1 MIWFI
6 LIFAF
11 LIIEALSFNLITIW
25 FAFGSL
31 CAFISTY
38 FTDNLIIQIVV
49 FTFFTIISLIFT
61 KPLLDKFINKNV
73 TKTNI
78 DMIIGKTGIVTKEI
92 NESSS
97 GRVKVS
103 GKDWMAV
110 SNSHIDEGKIVRV
123 LKIEGAKIIVRE
135 EER

>member
-1 MIWFI
+1 MIWFV

-11 LIIEALSFNLITIW
+11 LIIESLSFNLITIW

-78 DMIIGKTGIVTKEI
+78 DMIIGKIGIVTKEI
-92 NESSS
+92 NELSP

-103 GKDWMAV
+103 GKDWMAI
-110 SNSHIDEGKIVRV
+110 SNSHIDEGKKVRV

>member
-1 MIWFI
+1 MIWFV

-78 DMIIGKTGIVTKEI
+78 DIIIGKIGIVDRKFVLI
-92 NESSS
+92 N
-97 GRVKVS
+97 R
-103 GKDWMAV
+103 
-110 SNSHIDEGKIVRV
+110 
-123 LKIEGAKIIVRE
+123 
-135 EER
+135 

>member
-1 MIWFI
+1 MIWFV

-78 DMIIGKTGIVTKEI
+78 DMIIGKIGIVTKEI
-92 NESSS
+92 NELSPR
-97 GRVKVS
+97 RVKVS

-110 SNSHIDEGKIVRV
+110 SNSHIDEGKKVRV

-135 EER
+135 DER

>member
-25 FAFGSL
+25 FSFGSL

-49 FTFFTIISLIFT
+49 FTFFTVISLIFT

-78 DMIIGKTGIVTKEI
+78 DMIIGKIGIVTKEI
-92 NESSS
+92 NELSP

-110 SNSHIDEGKIVRV
+110 SNSHIGEGKKVRV
-123 LKIEGAKIIVRE
+123 LKTEGAKIIVRE

>member
-61 KPLLDKFINKNV
+61 KPLLDKFINKKCYKN
-73 TKTNI
+73 KYWYYN
-78 DMIIGKTGIVTKEI
+78 
-92 NESSS
+92 
-97 GRVKVS
+97 
-103 GKDWMAV
+103 W
-110 SNSHIDEGKIVRV
+110 
-123 LKIEGAKIIVRE
+123 
-135 EER
+135 

>member
-1 MIWFI
+1 MIWLI

-61 KPLLDKFINKNV
+61 KPLLDKFINKNII
-73 TKTNI
+73 KTNI
-78 DMIIGKTGIVTKEI
+78 DMIIGKVGIVTKQI
-92 NESSS
+92 NELSP

-103 GKDWMAV
+103 GKEWMAL
-110 SNSHIDEGKIVRV
+110 SNSHIDEGKKVRV

-135 EER
+135 EEM

>member
-49 FTFFTIISLIFT
+49 FTFFTIILFSSTVASHPVTLYIFALSF
-61 KPLLDKFINKNV
+61 K
-73 TKTNI
+73 
-78 DMIIGKTGIVTKEI
+78 
-92 NESSS
+92 
-97 GRVKVS
+97 
-103 GKDWMAV
+103 
-110 SNSHIDEGKIVRV
+110 
-123 LKIEGAKIIVRE
+123 
-135 EER
+135 

>member
-1 MIWFI
+1 MIWFV

-73 TKTNI
+73 PKTNI
-78 DMIIGKTGIVTKEI
+78 DIIIGKIGIVTKEI
-92 NESSS
+92 NELSP

-103 GKDWMAV
+103 GKDWMAI
-110 SNSHIDEGKIVRV
+110 SNSRIDEGKKVRV

-135 EER
+135 EEM

>member
-1 MIWFI
+1 MIWFV

-38 FTDNLIIQIVV
+38 FTNNLIIQIAV

-78 DMIIGKTGIVTKEI
+78 DMIIGKIGIVTKEI
-92 NESSS
+92 NELSP
-97 GRVKVS
+97 GRAKVS

-110 SNSHIDEGKIVRV
+110 SNSHIDEGKKVRV

-135 EER
+135 EEM

>member
-78 DMIIGKTGIVTKEI
+78 DMITHL
-92 NESSS
+92 S
-97 GRVKVS
+97 
-103 GKDWMAV
+103 
-110 SNSHIDEGKIVRV
+110 
-123 LKIEGAKIIVRE
+123 LL
-135 EER
+135 

>member
-25 FAFGSL
+25 FSFGSL

-73 TKTNI
+73 MKTNI
-78 DMIIGKTGIVTKEI
+78 DMIIGKIGIVTKEI
-92 NESSS
+92 NELSP

-110 SNSHIDEGKIVRV
+110 SNSHIDEGKKVRV

-135 EER
+135 EEM

>member
-1 MIWFI
+1 MIWFV

-49 FTFFTIISLIFT
+49 FTFFTIISLIDSFNVSVLT
-61 KPLLDKFINKNV
+61 V
-73 TKTNI
+73 TKLLLIPLTV
-78 DMIIGKTGIVTKEI
+78 KTF
-92 NESSS
+92 
-97 GRVKVS
+97 
-103 GKDWMAV
+103 
-110 SNSHIDEGKIVRV
+110 
-123 LKIEGAKIIVRE
+123 
-135 EER
+135 

>member
-78 DMIIGKTGIVTKEI
+78 DMIIGK
-92 NESSS
+92 SF
-97 GRVKVS
+97 
-103 GKDWMAV
+103 W
-110 SNSHIDEGKIVRV
+110 
-123 LKIEGAKIIVRE
+123 
-135 EER
+135 

>member
-1 MIWFI
+1 MIWFV

-73 TKTNI
+73 KVNITKQIKNEKTSKKCLTN
-78 DMIIGKTGIVTKEI
+78 
-92 NESSS
+92 
-97 GRVKVS
+97 
-103 GKDWMAV
+103 
-110 SNSHIDEGKIVRV
+110 
-123 LKIEGAKIIVRE
+123 
-135 EER
+135 

>member
-78 DMIIGKTGIVTKEI
+78 DMIIGKIGIVT
-92 NESSS
+92 
-97 GRVKVS
+97 
-103 GKDWMAV
+103 
-110 SNSHIDEGKIVRV
+110 
-123 LKIEGAKIIVRE
+123 
-135 EER
+135 

>member
-78 DMIIGKTGIVTKEI
+78 DMIIGKIGIVTKEI
-92 NESSS
+92 NELSP

-110 SNSHIDEGKIVRV
+110 SNGHIDEGKKVRV

>member
-25 FAFGSL
+25 FSFGSL

-73 TKTNI
+73 MKTNI
-78 DMIIGKTGIVTKEI
+78 DMIIGKIGIVTKEI
-92 NESSS
+92 NELSP

-110 SNSHIDEGKIVRV
+110 SNSHIDEGKKVRV

>member
-25 FAFGSL
+25 FSFGSL

-73 TKTNI
+73 IKTNI
-78 DMIIGKTGIVTKEI
+78 DMIIGKIGIVTKEI
-92 NESSS
+92 NELSP

-110 SNSHIDEGKIVRV
+110 SNSHIDEGKKVRV

>member
-1 MIWFI
+1 MIWFV

-38 FTDNLIIQIVV
+38 FTDNLI
-49 FTFFTIISLIFT
+49 
-61 KPLLDKFINKNV
+61 NKNV

-78 DMIIGKTGIVTKEI
+78 DMIIGKIGIVTKEI
-92 NESSS
+92 NELSP

-103 GKDWMAV
+103 GKDWMAI
-110 SNSHIDEGKIVRV
+110 SNSHIDEGKKVRV

-135 EER
+135 EEM

>member
-25 FAFGSL
+25 FSFGSL

-78 DMIIGKTGIVTKEI
+78 DMIIGKIGIVTK
-92 NESSS
+92 
-97 GRVKVS
+97 
-103 GKDWMAV
+103 
-110 SNSHIDEGKIVRV
+110 
-123 LKIEGAKIIVRE
+123 
-135 EER
+135 

>member
-1 MIWFI
+1 MIWFV

-78 DMIIGKTGIVTKEI
+78 DMIIGKIGIVTKEI
-92 NESSS
+92 NELSP

-103 GKDWMAV
+103 GKEWMAI
-110 SNSHIDEGKIVRV
+110 SNSHIDEGKKVRV

>member
-1 MIWFI
+1 MIWFV

-78 DMIIGKTGIVTKEI
+78 DIIIGKIGIVT
-92 NESSS
+92 

-103 GKDWMAV
+103 GKDWMAI
-110 SNSHIDEGKIVRV
+110 SNSHIDEGKKVRV

-135 EER
+135 EEM

>member
-1 MIWFI
+1 MYMFLFYVCLLVNFFNDFYLLTI
-6 LIFAF
+6 LDKVYLLF
-11 LIIEALSFNLITIW
+11 LLLK
-25 FAFGSL
+25 
-31 CAFISTY
+31 
-38 FTDNLIIQIVV
+38 

-78 DMIIGKTGIVTKEI
+78 DMIIGKIGIVTKEI
-92 NESSS
+92 NELSP

-103 GKDWMAV
+103 GKDWMAI
-110 SNSHIDEGKIVRV
+110 SNSHIDEGKKVRV

>member
-25 FAFGSL
+25 FSFGSL

-38 FTDNLIIQIVV
+38 LTDNLIIQIVV

-78 DMIIGKTGIVTKEI
+78 DMIIGKIGIVTKEI
-92 NESSS
+92 NELSP

-103 GKDWMAV
+103 GKDWMAI
-110 SNSHIDEGKIVRV
+110 SNSHIDEGKKVRV

>member
-1 MIWFI
+1 MIKSLDVNVSSSSSSPII
-6 LIFAF
+6 LRSVVAVNVSI
-11 LIIEALSFNLITIW
+11 
-25 FAFGSL
+25 
-31 CAFISTY
+31 AFISTY

-49 FTFFTIISLIFT
+49 FTFFTVISLIFT

-78 DMIIGKTGIVTKEI
+78 DMIIGKIGIVTKEI
-92 NESSS
+92 NELSP

-110 SNSHIDEGKIVRV
+110 SNSHIDEGKKVRV

>member
-73 TKTNI
+73 T
-78 DMIIGKTGIVTKEI
+78 
-92 NESSS
+92 
-97 GRVKVS
+97 
-103 GKDWMAV
+103 
-110 SNSHIDEGKIVRV
+110 
-123 LKIEGAKIIVRE
+123 
-135 EER
+135 

>member
-78 DMIIGKTGIVTKEI
+78 DIIIGKIP
-92 NESSS
+92 

-103 GKDWMAV
+103 GKDWMAI
-110 SNSHIDEGKIVRV
+110 SNSHIDEGKKVRV

-135 EER
+135 EEM